1 MRGLTQL
8 RNSILLVAV
17 GLVVGYIA
25 GYLTQEMVALQQPP
39 RQAPAMAG
47 SPAGVA
53 PGAGSQ
59 TGGPP
64 AASPQAAMEQVQQLR
79 AYVAE
84 NPDDADAVLQLAS
97 LNFQIQ
103 EWQGAAQLLEQ
114 YMELRPDDADAL
126 SELAVAYRG
135 MGQFDKAVETFD
147 RVQELQ
153 PDHWRSRFN
162 EAVVLAIDLGDYE
175 AADRVMAELEE
186 LQPGNPDVERLAE
199 EIERRRTSGGP

>member
-1 MRGLTQL
+1 L

-17 GLVVGYIA
+17 GLLVGYIA
-25 GYLTQEMVALQQPP
+25 GFLTQEMVALQQTP
-39 RQAPAMAG
+39 RQPPAVTGAG
-47 SPAGVA
+47 PAG
-53 PGAGSQ
+53 G
-59 TGGPP
+59 GGPAGP
-64 AASPQAAMEQVQQLR
+64 AGNPQAGQAGMEQVQQLR

-103 EWQGAAQLLEQ
+103 QWPRAAELLEQ

-126 SELAVAYRG
+126 SELAVTYRG

-147 RVQELQ
+147 RVQQMQ

-162 EAVVLAIDLGDYE
+162 EAVVLAIDLGDFE